1 MGSAWLQILPVYIHY
16 RILHRVIWVHWY
28 LIVGYAWLYSMLLKL
43 KNRNEPDTNSINVY
57 DEAFKVF
64 KKIED
69 GERARISDDTVLSIL
84 RNH

>member
-1 MGSAWLQILPVYIHY
+1 
-16 RILHRVIWVHWY
+16 
-28 LIVGYAWLYSMLLKL
+28 MLLKL